1 MNTSELIVFLEKV
14 LLEKGD
20 IPVKAITPY
29 SEEFKELTN
38 PRVIYEGFDAIVRL
52 S

>member
-1 MNTSELIVFLEKV
+1 MNVSELIIFLEHV
-14 LLEKGD
+14 MLENGD
-20 IPVKAITPY
+20 IPVKAVPPY
-29 SEEFKELTN
+29 SEEFKDIIH